1 MAKSKKLHSEAGSRC
16 HWSSLHKLSSR
27 CKKACGGGHHDTL
40 QLRASEKKEWDNAI
54 CSVCLEF
61 PHNAVLLL
69 CSSYKNG
76 CRPYMCATSNRYSNC
91 LDQYSKA
98 YTKVTSNLNTQSWLG
113 LLANTDFSEESSCPN
128 MKSEASELLC
138 PLCRGQVKGWTI
150 VETARRYLNAKKR
163 ACVQENCSFVGTY
176 KEIRK
181 HVKLEHPKAC
191 PWDID
196 PSHAEKWKKLERERD
211 LNDVFSTITANTPGA
226 IVLGDYVLEGNYGIS
241 GDYNDGGYFNDALF
255 NFPAHS
261 ERWNDSPFALEGD
274 YNHLHEEYFRGLRVR
289 AALAPRGTGRNI
301 PRIARPHARFL
312 YARQTRRSR
321 ERRR

>member
-1 MAKSKKLHSEAGSRC
+1 MAKSKKLQSEAGSRC
-16 HWSSLHKLSSR
+16 YGASLHKLSSR
-27 CKKACGGGHHDTL
+27 CKKACGDAHHETL
-40 QLRASEKKEWDNAI
+40 QLRASEKKEWDNAV

-91 LDQYSKA
+91 LEQYSKA
-98 YTKVTSNLNTQSWLG
+98 YTKVTSNLNTQSWQG
-113 LLANTDFSEESSCPN
+113 LVANPDFSEESSCPIV
-128 MKSEASELLC
+128 KSEASKLLC

-150 VETARRYLNAKKR
+150 VEPARRYLNAKKR

-191 PWDID
+191 PRDVD

-211 LNDVFSTITANTPGA
+211 LSDVFSTITANMPGA
-226 IVLGDYVLEGNYGIS
+226 IVLGDYVIEGNYGIS
-241 GDYNDGGYFNDALF
+241 GDYDDDGYFDDAFF
-255 NFPAHS
+255 NFPAHG
-261 ERWNDSPFALEGD
+261 EAWNDSPFALEGD
-274 YNHLHEEYFRGLRVR
+274 YDPLDEEYIRGLRVR
-289 AALAPRGTGRNI
+289 ATLTSRNTGRNI
-301 PRIARPHARFL
+301 PRVARPHARFL
-312 YARQTRRSR
+312 FARQTRRSR